1 MPNCIQCHKLFID
14 PFNALTFYRRPA
26 KLCEQCTNQWKEIAL
41 KLTLQQRCSKC
52 LKLLEKTESV
62 CLDCAFLSQQYPLM
76 HQLYCDFKY
85 DGIMK
90 QLMHQY
96 KFMKDVAISDVFA
109 TRLRLPRGPYDVI
122 IPIPSPYERDLERTF
137 NPVEVV
143 LKKMKVNYEQLLVTR
158 VRPKQSLLGKQLR
171 ARLDNPFEI
180 SKSADLENKY
190 VLLVDDIYTTG
201 ITVHQAIA
209 KLSVRKIR
217 KFDVFTFAR

>member
-1 MPNCIQCHKLFID
+1 MAKCIQCHKVFSE
-14 PFNALTFYRRPA
+14 PFNALTFYKKTA
-26 KLCEQCTNQWKEIAL
+26 KLCDQCTNQWQAIT
-41 KLTLQQRCSKC
+41 LTLKHRCPKC
-52 LKLLEKTESV
+52 LKLMNETESD

-76 HQLYCDFKY
+76 QQLHCDYRY

-90 QLMHQY
+90 DLIHQY

-109 TRLRLPRGPYDVI
+109 TQLRLPRGPYDVI
-122 IPIPSPYERDLERTF
+122 VPIPSPEERDLERTF

-143 LKKMKVNYEQLLVTR
+143 LQKMEINYERLLVTK

-180 SKSADLENKY
+180 SKSTDLENKY